1 MSIQKLQD
9 RIQGLEIS
17 AALQRELGNTT
28 RAEMLQATIDKLEG
42 EINLRFQ
49 TPAGR
54 NSKLYTTI

>member
-28 RAEMLQATIDKLEG
+28 RAEMLQATIDKL
-42 EINLRFQ
+42 
-49 TPAGR
+49 TA
-54 NSKLYTTI
+54 S

>member
-1 MSIQKLQD
+1 MTIQKLQD

-17 AALQRELGNTT
+17 AALNRELGHTT
-28 RAEMLQATIDKLEG
+28 RAEMNQAAIDKLSD